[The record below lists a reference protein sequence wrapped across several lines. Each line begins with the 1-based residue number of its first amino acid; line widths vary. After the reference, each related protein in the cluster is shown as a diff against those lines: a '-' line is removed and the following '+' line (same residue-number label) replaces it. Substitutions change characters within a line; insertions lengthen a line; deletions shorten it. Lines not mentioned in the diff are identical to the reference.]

1 MSELTR
7 GSILKDP
14 EVLGT
19 GTSGAKIRLL
29 DADESQYVDIK
40 SPDAVTTS
48 YTLVLPTTSGGADE
62 FLKTDGSGNTSWSA
76 VTAAAGGTQ
85 GQIQYNN
92 TGLVAGAA
100 GLTTDGTHLT
110 VTNQGELR
118 LAETTANGVNY
129 LAFKAPASVG
139 GNRTYTMPD
148 TIGTAGQ
155 ILKIASG
162 PNANTASLIWADDL
176 QGTNVNVA
184 AGADTQ
190 VQFNDLGGFG
200 AEAAFTYNK
209 TTNSLTLDG
218 KMFPTGIQLSGA
230 VVTASISTTTMTV
243 SAVTSGQL
251 EVGQVISGA
260 GVTVGTTITA
270 LGTGTGGT
278 GTYTVSVSQT
288 TTSTTITATGVY
300 KLGTTAVLNQT
311 TLGSTVIS
319 SSLTTLGTLAI
330 LNTDNI
336 QLDGN
341 TVSTTNTNG
350 NLIITPNGSGIIQ
363 SSKLLEIR
371 SNAGLR
377 LQDNTNAGSV
387 TLGTVATVLSPYTL
401 SFPNGIGAAD
411 DIMAINGTGVISF
424 INNYRT
430 VNFVIDGAGT
440 TIATGFKGFVQIP
453 FDCQIMEW
461 TLLADRTGSV
471 VIDIWKDTYANFAPT
486 VADTIT
492 AAAKP
497 TITATN
503 KATNSTLTGWTTT
516 ITSGDVLAFNVD
528 SVTDIRLLTVVLKL
542 RMT

>member
-19 GTSGAKIRLL
+19 GAAGAKVKLL
-29 DADESQYVDIK
+29 DADEAQYVEIK
-40 SPDAVTTS
+40 APDRVTTS
-48 YTLVLPTTSGGADE
+48 YTLTLPTTSGSTDY

-76 VTAAAGGTQ
+76 VTAAAGGSQ
-85 GQIQYNN
+85 GQVQYNN
-92 TGLVAGAA
+92 SGLVAGAA

-118 LAETTANGVNY
+118 LEETTANGTNY

-139 GNRTYTMPD
+139 GNRTYTLPD
-148 TIGTAGQ
+148 TIGSAGQ

-162 PNANTASLIWADDL
+162 PDANTATLIWADDL

-209 TTNSLTLDG
+209 TTNALTLDG

-230 VVTASISTTTMTV
+230 VVTASISATTMTV

-260 GVTVGTTITA
+260 GVTSGTTITA

-300 KLGTTAVLNQT
+300 KLGTTNVLNST
-311 TLGSTVIS
+311 TLGSTVVN
-319 SSLTTLGTLAI
+319 SSLTNLGVLTQ
-330 LNTDNI
+330 LNADNI
-336 QLDGN
+336 RLDGN
-341 TVSTTNTNG
+341 TLSTTNTNG
-350 NLIITPNGSGIIQ
+350 NLIITPNGSGITQ
-363 SSKLLEIR
+363 FSTLAEIR
-371 SNAGLR
+371 TNSGLR
-377 LQDNTNAGSV
+377 LQDNANAGSV
-387 TLGTVATVLSPYTL
+387 TLKTVTTVVSPYSL
-401 SFPNGIGAAD
+401 SFPASIGAAD
-411 DIMAINGTGVISF
+411 DIMAINGTGTISF
-424 INNYRT
+424 ISNYRA
-430 VNFVIDGAGT
+430 VNFIIDGSGA
-440 TIATGFKGFVQIP
+440 TITTGFKGHVQIP
-453 FDCQIMEW
+453 FDCQIIEC
-461 TLLADRTGSV
+461 TLLADRTGSIV
-471 VIDIWKDTYANFAPT
+471 VDIWKDTYANFPPT

-492 AAAKP
+492 ASATP
-497 TITATN
+497 TITTSD
-503 KATNSTLTGWTTT
+503 KSTNSTLTGWTTT
-516 ITSGDVLAFNVD
+516 INSGDVLAFNVD
-528 SVTDIRLLTVVLKL
+528 SVTTIRLLTVILKL

>member
-19 GTSGAKIRLL
+19 GAAGAKVKLL
-29 DADESQYVDIK
+29 DADEAQYVEIK
-40 SPDAVTTS
+40 APDSVTTS
-48 YTLVLPTTSGGADE
+48 YTLTLPTADGAADT

-76 VTAAAGGTQ
+76 VTAAAGGSQ
-85 GQIQYNN
+85 GQVQYNN
-92 TGLVAGAA
+92 SGLVAGAA

-118 LAETTANGVNY
+118 LAETTANGTNY

-139 GNRTYTMPD
+139 GNRTYTLPD
-148 TIGTAGQ
+148 TIGSAGQ

-162 PNANTASLIWADDL
+162 PDANTATLIWADDL

-209 TTNSLTLDG
+209 TTNALTLDG

-230 VVTASISTTTMTV
+230 VVTASISATTMTV

-260 GVTVGTTITA
+260 GVTSGTTITA

-300 KLGTTAVLNQT
+300 KLGTTNVLNST
-311 TLGSTVIS
+311 TLGSTVVN
-319 SSLTTLGTLAI
+319 SSLTNLGVLTQ
-330 LNTDNI
+330 LNADNI
-336 QLDGN
+336 RLDGN
-341 TVSTTNTNG
+341 TLSTTNTNG
-350 NLIITPNGSGIIQ
+350 NLIITPNGSGITQ
-363 SSKLLEIR
+363 FSTLAEIR
-371 SNAGLR
+371 TNSGLR
-377 LQDNTNAGSV
+377 LQDNANAGSV
-387 TLGTVATVLSPYTL
+387 TLKTVTTVVSPYSL
-401 SFPNGIGAAD
+401 SFPASIGAAD
-411 DIMAINGTGVISF
+411 DIMAINGTGTISF
-424 INNYRT
+424 ISNYRA
-430 VNFVIDGAGT
+430 VNFIIDGSGA
-440 TIATGFKGFVQIP
+440 TITTGFKGHVQIP
-453 FDCQIMEW
+453 FDCQIIEC
-461 TLLADRTGSV
+461 TLLADRTGSIV
-471 VIDIWKDTYANFAPT
+471 VDIWKDTYANFPPT

-492 AAAKP
+492 ASATP
-497 TITATN
+497 TITTSD
-503 KATNSTLTGWTTT
+503 KSTNSTLTGWTTT
-516 ITSGDVLAFNVD
+516 INSGDVLAFNVD
-528 SVTDIRLLTVVLKL
+528 SVTTIRLLTVILKL